1 MNQLIK
7 ELDPFGTQ
15 RGASSKYAQLAK
27 QRAAQTPVLPDT
39 IGDYSEDRSPGVKAR
54 DAGIDLV
61 NPVAHGEF
69 VSQALRDPKK
79 LLNDPLSML
88 FPHLGPAIG
97 SLF

>member
-1 MNQLIK
+1 MV
-7 ELDPFGTQ
+7 PPP
-15 RGASSKYAQLAK
+15 R
-27 QRAAQTPVLPDT
+27 
-39 IGDYSEDRSPGVKAR
+39 IGDYSENRSPTEKTRDGVT
-54 DAGIDLV
+54 DLV

-69 VSQALRDPKK
+69 VSQALRNPKE